1 MNKKRKV
8 SLIKNSIILEKVC
21 EKNKEYVK
29 DKILEI
35 IYCFQN
41 GNEDK
46 DEPELLLN
54 VINEDEFKLS
64 LKYTDNIII
73 TKSNLISLQNK
84 LFDNYDFVIF
94 IEKEILF
101 INISFCKNEI
111 TNKKR
116 KNEIN

>member
-1 MNKKRKV
+1 MNKKRRV
-8 SLIKNSIILEKVC
+8 TLVKNSIILEKVC

-41 GNEDK
+41 GNDDK

-54 VINEDEFKLS
+54 VISEDEFQLS
-64 LKYTDNIII
+64 LKYNDNIII
-73 TKSNLISLQNK
+73 TKSNLILLQNK
-84 LFDNYDFVIF
+84 LAENYDFIIF
-94 IEKEILF
+94 IDKGILF
-101 INISFCKNEI
+101 INVTFSKHEI
-111 TNKKR
+111 KNKKR